1 MLEGDLLLV
10 LPLRHEVH
18 AQLRVDLPA
27 RLPDPV
33 VDGRRHT
40 LDVAVGDYDEVAQA
54 PHVA

>member
-27 RLPDPV
+27 RLPDSV
-33 VDGRRHT
+33 VDGRRHA
-40 LDVAVGDYDEVAQA
+40 LGVAVGDDDEVAQA